1 MTHSWVIARPTVG
14 HQDVP
19 VVLASG
25 FVATL
30 GITTIVYLLPLVGL
44 PQVDL
49 PLSVARLFVTDPVGA
64 GALGLLVHL
73 LVGFCFAWL
82 FAAQVEPR
90 LVVGPGAA
98 GLLFGVVLWIFVQAV
113 AVPGLGAVAASL
125 GRASATP
132 GVLSTN
138 LGWQAAA
145 ASLIAHLTYGGVLGA
160 VYGCHCGGRCR

>member
-30 GITTIVYLLPLVGL
+30 GITTIVYLLSLVGL

-64 GALGLLVHL
+64 GALGMLVHL
-73 LVGFCFAWL
+73 LVGFSSRGCSRRRSSRGSWL
-82 FAAQVEPR
+82 AQALPGCCSALSCGSLSRQWPFRGLAPWRLRSAGPPR
-90 LVVGPGAA
+90 RP
-98 GLLFGVVLWIFVQAV
+98 
-113 AVPGLGAVAASL
+113 ASC
-125 GRASATP
+125 RRIS
-132 GVLSTN
+132 
-138 LGWQAAA
+138 
-145 ASLIAHLTYGGVLGA
+145 GGKPRQPV
-160 VYGCHCGGRCR
+160 